1 MNQQFQDGVPMKISR
16 LLKHSIKLPKY
27 WISTFEIFLI
37 VQNKIIKESNS
48 NMARADLLIDLI
60 KSAIAGNKPMIR
72 KVAEALIAEER
83 SKQHTILADKLEAE
97 LNKPTNDS
105 ASINSTNNRIQLESR
120 AENLITEISPQRKMD
135 SLILPKD
142 VMQICEQYIQ
152 EQYRVDLL
160 RTYGLEPRN
169 RILLVGAPGNG
180 KTSLAEAIAESLMI
194 PLFVV
199 KYDSI
204 IGAYLGETALRLRKL
219 IDFASTRKC
228 VLFFDEFETLGK
240 ERGDTHETGEIKR
253 VVSSLLLQ
261 IDDLPSHVT
270 IIGATNHPELLDRA
284 VWRRFQIRI
293 NLPMPTRANISF
305 WLEKFQQQHNIK
317 FGLASETI
325 AKRLLGANYSEIEE
339 FGLSVLR
346 RYILSLPNSNMKD
359 IVTDEIRNW
368 SSRTAKIET
377 TKLGE

>member
-1 MNQQFQDGVPMKISR
+1 
-16 LLKHSIKLPKY
+16 
-27 WISTFEIFLI
+27 
-37 VQNKIIKESNS
+37 
-48 NMARADLLIDLI
+48 MARADLLIDLI

-105 ASINSTNNRIQLESR
+105 TSINSTNNRIQLESR

-142 VMQICEQYIQ
+142 VTQICEQYIQ

-284 VWRRFQIRI
+284 VWRRFQIRL

-305 WLEKFQQQHNIK
+305 WLEKFRQQHKIN

-346 RYILSLPNSNMKD
+346 RYILSLPDSNMKD
-359 IVTDEIRNW
+359 IVTDELRNW
-368 SSRTAKIET
+368 SSRTTKIET
-377 TKLGE
+377 PKLGE

>member
-1 MNQQFQDGVPMKISR
+1 
-16 LLKHSIKLPKY
+16 
-27 WISTFEIFLI
+27 
-37 VQNKIIKESNS
+37 
-48 NMARADLLIDLI
+48 MARADLLIDLI
-60 KSAIAGNKPMIR
+60 KHAVSGNKPMIR
-72 KVAEALIAEER
+72 KVVEAIIAEER
-83 SKQHTILADKLEAE
+83 SKQHTILADKLEVE
-97 LNKPTNDS
+97 LNKNTLDVTPPSNGS
-105 ASINSTNNRIQLESR
+105 SNNRIQLDSR
-120 AENLITEISPQRKMD
+120 AENLITEVIPQRKMD
-135 SLILPKD
+135 TLILPKE
-142 VMQICEQYIQ
+142 VIQICEQYIQ

-160 RTYGLEPRN
+160 RSYGLEPRN
-169 RILLVGAPGNG
+169 RILLIGAPGNG
-180 KTSLAEAIAESLMI
+180 KTSLAEAIAESLMV

-284 VWRRFQIRI
+284 VWRRFQIRV
-293 NLPMPTRANISF
+293 NLPMPTRANLSL

-317 FGLASETI
+317 FGWAAETV
-325 AKRLLGANYSEIEE
+325 AKKLLGANYSEVEE

-346 RYILSLPNSNMKD
+346 RHVLSIPDSNIKE
-359 IVTDEIRNW
+359 IVADELKNW
-368 SSRTAKIET
+368 SSRT
-377 TKLGE
+377 TKAEMPNLTE

>member
-1 MNQQFQDGVPMKISR
+1 
-16 LLKHSIKLPKY
+16 
-27 WISTFEIFLI
+27 
-37 VQNKIIKESNS
+37 
-48 NMARADLLIDLI
+48 MARADLLIDLI
-60 KSAIAGNKPMIR
+60 KYAVTSNKPMIR
-72 KVAEALIAEER
+72 KVTEAIIAEER
-83 SKQHTILADKLEAE
+83 SKQHTILANKLEVE
-97 LNKPTNDS
+97 LNKNTIDTSP
-105 ASINSTNNRIQLESR
+105 ASNGASNNRIQLDSR
-120 AENLITEISPQRKMD
+120 AENLITEVIPQRKMD
-135 SLILPKD
+135 TLILPKD
-142 VMQICEQYIQ
+142 VVQICEQYIQ
-152 EQYRVDLL
+152 EQYRVDIL
-160 RTYGLEPRN
+160 RSYGLEPRN
-169 RILLVGAPGNG
+169 KILLIGAPGNG

-293 NLPMPTRANISF
+293 NLPMPTRAALSL
-305 WLEKFQQQHNIK
+305 WLEKFQQKHNIK
-317 FGLASETI
+317 FGLAAETI
-325 AKRLLGANYSEIEE
+325 AKKLLGANYSEVEE
-339 FGLSVLR
+339 FGFSVLR
-346 RYILSLPNSNMKD
+346 RHILSIPDSNIKE
-359 IVTDEIRNW
+359 IVMNELKNW
-368 SSRTAKIET
+368 NSRTTKIET
-377 TKLGE
+377 SKIIE